1 MMIDLQTRASQIET
15 EYVRKFKEEGGKV
28 VGYACVATPVE
39 ILEAAGILPYRI
51 KAFGHPDTSLG
62 DSYLSRFNCRF
73 CRSCLSL
80 GLDGTYDFLDGLVE
94 TNGCDHLRGMF
105 ENWQYAKKLPYF
117 HYLKVPHFFREDALE
132 YFTEEISLW
141 RESLSR
147 HFGAPLEDAAIWRAV
162 DEQEALQARLRE
174 LYALRMRKVPALS
187 GAEAL
192 SVICTGSS
200 MRTADFVSLLD
211 GLLGDL
217 SERKVEGFR
226 ARLML
231 LGSATDEVD
240 LVADIEQ
247 QGGLVVTDALCYGSR
262 SFWERKG
269 ESRDPDRFLAEK
281 YLGNLFCPR
290 MFTEY
295 ERRLQ
300 FILDRAEEAGV
311 DGIVLVYNKFC
322 DLHGVEAA
330 ALRVDLEKRGI
341 PVLVLEKDYG
351 SQSDTGRVKTRV
363 QAFLERI
370 GK

>member
-1 MMIDLQTRASQIET
+1 MIDLQSRASQIET
-15 EYVRKFKEEGGKV
+15 DYVRRFREGGGKV

-39 ILEAAGILPYRI
+39 VMEAAGILPYRI

-117 HYLKVPHFFREDALE
+117 HYLKVPHFVRDDALD
-132 YFTEEISLW
+132 YFTEEIALW
-141 RESLSR
+141 RESLAQ
-147 HFGAPLEDAAIWRAV
+147 HFGVSVGDDAIWKAV
-162 DEQEALQARLRE
+162 EEQDRLQARLRE
-174 LYALRMRKVPALS
+174 LYALRAREVPALS
-187 GAEAL
+187 GAEVL
-192 SVICTGSS
+192 RIICTGSS
-200 MRTADFVSLLD
+200 MRASDFTSLLEE
-211 GLLGDL
+211 LLREYSGK
-217 SERKVEGFR
+217 EVTGYR

-240 LVADIEQ
+240 LVADIEE
-247 QGGLVVTDALCYGSR
+247 QGGLVVADALCYGSR

-269 ESRDPDRFLAEK
+269 KSGDPIRFLAEK

-295 ERRLQ
+295 ERRLR
-300 FILDRAEEAGV
+300 FILDRAKEAQV
-311 DGIVLVYNKFC
+311 DGAVIVYNKFC
-322 DLHGVEAA
+322 DLHGVESA
-330 ALRVDLEKRGI
+330 ALRADLEKNGI